1 MNDPQF
7 PRTLENCIRFGVA
20 IMFTGVEEDIDP
32 LMDNVIDR
40 DIRKDRDREIVM
52 LGDREVE

>member
-40 DIRKDRDREIVM
+40 DIRSAFSYI
-52 LGDREVE
+52 LSILLY